1 MRRTGPWVSLECPIV
16 CGWRETPFQ
25 RELSPSKLRRREVVA
40 VFYQQAKT
48 AFFDRSFCLPPLRTF
63 SRGITVR
70 PSPLVQAQRGGRAR
84 RVGPIPDDHADHP
97 EVAAR
102 AQLFQSKPRPGRQ
115 PSARR
120 PMSRRH
126 SFRGRQRDCTGAPVN
141 RSSSKYLVG
150 VGEHEP
156 NPIDGH
162 DDYDSRKYEFCE
174 TILRHRTNSEN
185 KAAERK

>member
-1 MRRTGPWVSLECPIV
+1 MRCRCS
-16 CGWRETPFQ
+16 R
-25 RELSPSKLRRREVVA
+25 LSAYPVPDNAPAAAPS
-40 VFYQQAKT
+40 
-48 AFFDRSFCLPPLRTF
+48 
-63 SRGITVR
+63 
-70 PSPLVQAQRGGRAR
+70 
-84 RVGPIPDDHADHP
+84 GPIPGDRADRP

-102 AQLFQSKPRPGRQ
+102 AQLFQPKPRPGRR

-156 NPIDGH
+156 NPIDSH
-162 DDYDSRKYEFCE
+162 DNYDSRKYEFCE
-174 TILRHRTNSEN
+174 TILRHRTDSEN
-185 KAAERK
+185 KAAERIMIARRLCHAGSGGQYPVPITLSISRDAATNLVR

>member
-1 MRRTGPWVSLECPIV
+1 
-16 CGWRETPFQ
+16 
-25 RELSPSKLRRREVVA
+25 
-40 VFYQQAKT
+40 
-48 AFFDRSFCLPPLRTF
+48 
-63 SRGITVR
+63 
-70 PSPLVQAQRGGRAR
+70 
-84 RVGPIPDDHADHP
+84 
-97 EVAAR
+97 
-102 AQLFQSKPRPGRQ
+102 
-115 PSARR
+115 
-120 PMSRRH
+120 MSRRH

-185 KAAERK
+185 KAAERIMIARGLCHAGSGWGAISGADTLIALGLRRNKTHSLS